1 MKKQS
6 IFKILLFFSIT
17 MAIICCGLGI
27 LNVQAAS
34 KTTQYKAA
42 YTIKRYS
49 ARYKGS
55 NGRVSA
61 KYVYELPQLR
71 GNSAFVRKANAS
83 LKKAYRQSLNGKKGA
98 FETAEYSDKNLT
110 YKDKYFTTTTC
121 KVTYNK
127 KGFVSFRFHH
137 RWYIGGVCNIWTNGV
152 TYNLKTGKKVNVT
165 NVISGNKKTVRNK
178 IINKYFT
185 KFELRS
191 EDEYTAMLNLDVQKS
206 DFYLEN
212 GNVIV
217 CFGPYLP
224 AGGNASRKI
233 SLKGN
238 YQ

>member
-1 MKKQS
+1 
-6 IFKILLFFSIT
+6 
-17 MAIICCGLGI
+17 MATVWCSLGT
-27 LNVQAAS
+27 LNAQAAS
-34 KTTQYKAA
+34 KTTRHKAA

-49 ARYKGS
+49 AQYNGS

-61 KYVYELPQLR
+61 KYVYELPQLK
-71 GNSAFVRKANAS
+71 GNSAFVRKANVS
-83 LKKAYRQSLNGKKGA
+83 FRKAYRQSLNGKDSA

-127 KGFVSFRFHH
+127 NGFVSFRFHH
-137 RWYIGGVCNIWTNGV
+137 RWYIGGVRNIWTDGV
-152 TYNLKTGKKVNVT
+152 TYDLKTGKKVNVT
-165 NVISGNKKTVRNK
+165 NVISGNKKIVKDK

-191 EDEYTAMLNLDVQKS
+191 ESEYTAMLNIDVRKS
-206 DFYLEN
+206 YFYLQN

-224 AGGNASRKI
+224 AGGIGSRKI